1 MTRPRHP
8 DPAPIPVRKAGPG
21 LTLPPLPYPYDA
33 LAPHLSRRALTVHH
47 GQHHAGYVEK
57 TRTLVQD
64 TALASSSLEEIV
76 RHGAGLADRTLFHAA
91 AQAWNHDFYW
101 QSMKPDGGGEAGGE
115 LAALI
120 ENGFGGH
127 RNFCEEFL
135 AVAVDQ
141 FGSGWIWLV
150 LDGDRLRVVATSN
163 ADTPLVGSDTPLLVL
178 DVWEHAYYRDHE
190 NRRANYVAAFLAHL
204 VNWEFAE
211 TGLRLA
217 RAEMAAMPG
226 RDSDPGHRAVA
237 S

>member
-1 MTRPRHP
+1 M
-8 DPAPIPVRKAGPG
+8 AGPG
-21 LTLPPLPYPYDA
+21 LTLPPLPYSYDA

-57 TRTLVQD
+57 TRMLVQD

-163 ADTPLVGSDTPLLVL
+163 ADTPLVGSGTPLLVL

-217 RAEMAAMPG
+217 RAAA
-226 RDSDPGHRAVA
+226 S
-237 S
+237 